1 MALIHAE
8 FTLHMQV
15 SQMNRNTSEGRDDA
29 EHSGQWSFEGPSIS
43 ATGRL
48 QQTTW
53 ICHRQNASPFRSL
66 FTRSRP
72 TYEHLTFQHQK
83 RLPASQRIDGPAAGT
98 ITVRQQASDSLV
110 GYAMQRPTTQS
121 YAAAPF
127 HATQRHP
134 LQLVYARHAIKR
146 EVRQAQCQGRRR
158 TSADLDTSVCANT
171 AGLNR
176 DIVGVRSARHNR
188 QG

>member
-1 MALIHAE
+1 
-8 FTLHMQV
+8 MQ
-15 SQMNRNTSEGRDDA
+15 NILANG
-29 EHSGQWSFEGPSIS
+29 HSKDLPYLQPVASSKRLGSVIGKTHPLSAPSS
-43 ATGRL
+43 
-48 QQTTW
+48 
-53 ICHRQNASPFRSL
+53 
-66 FTRSRP
+66 P

-98 ITVRQQASDSLV
+98 ITVRQQASDSLI

-146 EVRQAQCQGRRR
+146 EACQVQCQGRRR
-158 TSADLDTSVCANT
+158 TSADLDASVCANT
-171 AGLNR
+171 VGLNR
-176 DIVGVRSARHNR
+176 DIGGVQPARHNR